1 MNDVTISENET
12 SHFFISVAD
21 RVLAKYDCRAEMKKF
36 SPVTL
41 PAFYHID
48 KQALFLRRIQSAKEV
63 SSPLFAGM
71 LSAFAT
77 DIKKETS
84 AYLYFNYHN
93 PVIKKLCLLEDI
105 EEIERFVEILY
116 IQTILIG
123 GYPMH
128 NNEMGILNGRIME
141 LIEKNLLDD

>member
-1 MNDVTISENET
+1 
-12 SHFFISVAD
+12 
-21 RVLAKYDCRAEMKKF
+21 
-36 SPVTL
+36 
-41 PAFYHID
+41 
-48 KQALFLRRIQSAKEV
+48 
-63 SSPLFAGM
+63 M